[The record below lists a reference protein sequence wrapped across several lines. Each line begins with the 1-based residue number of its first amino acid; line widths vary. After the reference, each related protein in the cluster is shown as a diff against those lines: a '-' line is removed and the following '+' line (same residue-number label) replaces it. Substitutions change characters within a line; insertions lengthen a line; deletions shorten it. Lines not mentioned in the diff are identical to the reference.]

1 MDTLSQVL
9 IFETLKKSEIKE
21 AGIKGDCR
29 CGKLFSPSPSAN
41 AVDASSS
48 RVSQTFSYFKL
59 FLYLRL
65 SKRVKVRIL
74 GDFLSGFCCRT
85 CGFKFHQKC
94 ALRVPKLCQQVSVN
108 EISLLTQD
116 RNESSSLQVR
126 MQKIL
131 AAAML
136 AGETGMAESMV
147 GIIMP
152 GSSRLDQ
159 VGSKRLD
166 RISLN

>member
-1 MDTLSQVL
+1 M
-9 IFETLKKSEIKE
+9 
-21 AGIKGDCR
+21 
-29 CGKLFSPSPSAN
+29 
-41 AVDASSS
+41 
-48 RVSQTFSYFKL
+48 
-59 FLYLRL
+59 
-65 SKRVKVRIL
+65 
-74 GDFLSGFCCRT
+74 
-85 CGFKFHQKC
+85 
-94 ALRVPKLCQQVSVN
+94 N

-116 RNESSSLQVR
+116 CNESSSLQVR